1 MSLNKLCSVEIN
13 QQQLM
18 GNNKIQTFKNLH
30 IMSTLRN
37 KVSLI
42 GRLGQKPAIQK
53 VGNDYTITRFSIA
66 TNENFKDK
74 NGQWKENTQ
83 WHSVYAWGKT
93 AERLVKLVDK
103 GQELMIEG
111 KLVNKSYEKA
121 GEKRYSTDIEIS
133 DFLVLVPKTNEK
145 SKVEAN

>member
-1 MSLNKLCSVEIN
+1 
-13 QQQLM
+13 
-18 GNNKIQTFKNLH
+18 
-30 IMSTLRN
+30 MSTLRN

-42 GRLGQKPAIQK
+42 GRLGKKPEIQK
-53 VGNDYTITRFSIA
+53 VGNDYSITRFSIA

-93 AERLVKLVDK
+93 AERIVQMAEK
-103 GQELMIEG
+103 GNELMIEG
-111 KLVNKSYEKA
+111 KLVNRSYEKA

-133 DFLVLVPKTNEK
+133 DFLLLAPKNSDKNT
-145 SKVEAN
+145 VAAN